1 MVYEV
6 KCDNCGD
13 LLDFGGHDP
22 EELPSGH
29 SKIPDDAIKFD
40 GNVYCQEC
48 VENFVRLGVGDVE
61 ERMDVLE
68 NQLENIRKQLG
79 MEKGLNQ

>member
-13 LLDFGGHDP
+13 VLDFGGHDP
-22 EELPSGH
+22 EEQPIPREKLPEN
-29 SKIPDDAIKFD
+29 AVEFD
-40 GNVYCQEC
+40 GNVYCEEC
-48 VENFVRLGVGDVE
+48 VRSFVEAGVGEV
-61 ERMDVLE
+61 MDKVDFLKSE
-68 NQLENIRKQLG
+68 VDDIKKELG